1 MITVTSVLPP
11 ALAVLAEK
19 MAPVMAITA
28 GRPLFFIELCIVSLY
43 FLSSLDAR
51 LSRNAVELSHRGR
64 EALDLLP
71 SDSPTVVWL
80 QPAEGVSNV
89 DHGLVRQGI
98 DVLRPS
104 NADNYLFVRDP
115 EGRVIG
121 FHEPARESR

>member
-1 MITVTSVLPP
+1 MSKRKLVHIFVVTDDVDALVPFYRDVLGLKLERAKPGHSAWFDTGEVNLVIHGPESV
-11 ALAVLAEK
+11 
-19 MAPVMAITA
+19 
-28 GRPLFFIELCIVSLY
+28 
-43 FLSSLDAR
+43 
-51 LSRNAVELSHRGR
+51 R